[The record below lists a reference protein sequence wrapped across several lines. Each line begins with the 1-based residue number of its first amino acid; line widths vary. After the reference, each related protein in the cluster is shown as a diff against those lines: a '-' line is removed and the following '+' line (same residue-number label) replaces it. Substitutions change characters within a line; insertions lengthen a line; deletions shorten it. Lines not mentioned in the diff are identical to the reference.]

1 MYQNLQKKGS
11 TMNADQALKLLLD
24 GNKRFVNGNRSY
36 PHQDSRRIQD
46 LAQGQYPW
54 ATILSCSDSRVP
66 PEHIF
71 DVGLGDLFIVRVA
84 GNICGEIEI
93 GSLEYAVEH
102 LRTPLIAVL
111 GHTSCGTVTAA
122 VEQSDTQSN
131 LVAEGSSV
139 VADNLSDVL
148 NKITPTVAR
157 TMQQDPKLSGSRL
170 ITAVVHEN
178 VWQSIEDI
186 LRYSSVIRNS
196 VRDQRVSLVGSL
208 YHIEK
213 GSVDWLGPHPRQKH
227 LVATSSSPIDP
238 GGKIP
243 LWKGMFSSSSRYR

>member
-102 LRTPLIAVL
+102 
-111 GHTSCGTVTAA
+111 
-122 VEQSDTQSN
+122 
-131 LVAEGSSV
+131 
-139 VADNLSDVL
+139 LSDVL